1 MPLSSLDFCAGPF
14 FWNSVLLQLV
24 IVKLGGQKLI
34 QSKAGSLPPL
44 LASYCCLSSLWC
56 ESETRGETEKYGI
69 GTLVYVG
76 ICPNWITWTRICQQQ
91 IWLNPSKWKWT
102 LQISIFYSPN
112 FLMTSVP
119 WLALLE
125 ESNQSLVF
133 RSPKEGGVC
142 WAFRWGFFGL
152 FAGIFSY
159 DSSLCWKWSSG
170 KSKEQHSSREA
181 SRGGVLSGVED
192 LPSFLGILQSWTISC
207 CFPLTMCVLKSLKS
221 KRNFSLKIVTT
232 FSYNLCSIAPH
243 KVRLG

>member
-1 MPLSSLDFCAGPF
+1 MSKLNYVNSNLSTADLTKSIKMKMD
-14 FWNSVLLQLV
+14 S
-24 IVKLGGQKLI
+24 
-34 QSKAGSLPPL
+34 
-44 LASYCCLSSLWC
+44 
-56 ESETRGETEKYGI
+56 
-69 GTLVYVG
+69 
-76 ICPNWITWTRICQQQ
+76 PNLHILFILT
-91 IWLNPSKWKWT
+91 
-102 LQISIFYSPN
+102 SPN

-232 FSYNLCSIAPH
+232 FSLGWSSEARPDSITPQ